1 MKKPLI
7 ITGFALLFF
16 WGYGH
21 FSTSCDIRGGEIKYF
36 FTCAKK
42 EDPGRAQRIKEV
54 KESIR
59 RLFAQR
65 EKFDLDLT
73 EVLKRDAEFTEW
85 LEDGDVPLPK
95 EPADLKLATEALRL
109 AFSAGWNARWTY
121 AQGKKQE
128 YSH

>member
-42 EDPGRAQRIKEV
+42 EDPGLVQRV
-54 KESIR
+54 KESKERTR

-65 EKFDLDLT
+65 EKFDPT
-73 EVLKRDAEFTEW
+73 EVLKMIEKRDAEFTEW

-109 AFSAGWNARWTY
+109 AFNAGWNAR
-121 AQGKKQE
+121 KKQE
-128 YSH
+128 YMQ